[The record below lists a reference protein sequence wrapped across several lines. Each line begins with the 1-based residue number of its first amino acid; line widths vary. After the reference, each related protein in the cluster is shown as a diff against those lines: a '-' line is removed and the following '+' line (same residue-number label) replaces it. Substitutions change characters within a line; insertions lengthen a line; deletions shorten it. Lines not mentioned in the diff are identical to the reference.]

1 MKKEGKGTD
10 IIITTIK
17 KKRRRNKRKR
27 HCMEIT
33 LPQVVVFSQKEKK
46 EHFLS
51 IKISVFF
58 FVCFSYECSFFLMLL
73 FTLIHLPTPPLSPP
87 SLPPWNPP
95 GKQIQMRSHA
105 KKPKENQQPK
115 TKQQK
120 NIKRPKSKQKKKS
133 KKAKSSKKVS
143 RRRWRRRRRTR
154 LWSGEL
160 GKDIRKNNDGGGG
173 GGRWHF
179 FFGGYFLFVCFCLK
193 FCVFFDTTET
203 C

>member
-58 FVCFSYECSFFLMLL
+58 FCCFSYECSLLL

-105 KKPKENQQPK
+105 KKPKKKQQPK

-120 NIKRPKSKQKKKS
+120 NIKRPKSKQKKKKS